1 MGDARS
7 IASEP
12 QKDSNVVA
20 VDAYALVQ
28 AILGRTVEKAR
39 SDSDRTE
46 TLDYDCLPDIRSDM
60 MISAFDERGP
70 KPDNQPQN
78 VRIGCCNPYALVEAM
93 LGRRIDRNSV
103 NASTLIS
110 QVLQTDYDELFD
122 MKNKSVL
129 FAGLQLNEKERI
141 ASQLTEKD
149 IRLLS
154 ERDLMTP
161 DLSRVQ
167 RLQDLEQIG
176 LKDLNQL
183 HVKHA
188 RIQNGKIRLVIQA
201 NANGNRVARQVSN
214 RELTRTMN
222 EFLTPF
228 RMRGKD
234 DENMPGRDDNEW
246 SPPNASW
253 RDMYD
258 YFFQS
263 VNRRLVNDVTNF
275 SIGDGRRRPMHFFD
289 DPTQG
294 ASTNSW
300 LIAAIFSVFWASPAS
315 INRATRVHPHN
326 ERMEDGDE
334 NRRSQRHTLRVRFH
348 DKGGNNNNRTE
359 NIEVNYE
366 IPITNSNN
374 EPVFARASDGT
385 DIWPS
390 LYEKAFAKWILG
402 SSNKNE
408 HHPDITSTHSGDP
421 IKAMAQINGRDPQYF
436 RCENHNSNE
445 LLGVVRQNCV
455 NNKVSHH
462 LLLLY
467 LPSFLTKFHDADSC
481 PLSPYLDHQPHVRL
495 DPRHRPHVPG
505 QQPRGQPRL
514 LHLRVRRRRRPAVH
528 RAAQPLRRH
537 RAGRAHQLPRP
548 AHPHGPGALAAR
560 RAARPGRPLCP
571 RDPLLQGVLP
581 VHGLREVTP
590 RCMVNKRAQTL
601 EEWPSRG
608 ALCMCVVVTQSH
620 ARTDL
625 IVTPLLSHYL
635 FTFRYWHL
643 PIGHII
649 ASFQIKSFCDVTQKE
664 VSLCAA
670 CRRQTKLY
678 LMYVVNKLY
687 ASLQTS
693 GGLEE
698 LCCNKS
704 SLQLGNTTSIKVTC

>member
-7 IASEP
+7 IVSEP
-12 QKDSNVVA
+12 PKDNNVVA

-28 AILGRTVEKAR
+28 AILGRTVEKPK

-46 TLDYDCLPDIRSDM
+46 TLDYDDLPDIRSDM
-60 MISAFDERGP
+60 MLSTFDDRGP
-70 KPDNQPQN
+70 RPDNQPQN
-78 VRIGCCNPYALVEAM
+78 VRIGCANPYALVEAM

-122 MKNKSVL
+122 LKNQSVL

-141 ASQLTEKD
+141 ATQLQEKD

-167 RLQDLEQIG
+167 RLQDLEQVG
-176 LKDLNQL
+176 LKDLNQVR
-183 HVKHA
+183 VKHA

-222 EFLTPF
+222 EFMTPF
-228 RMRGKD
+228 RLRGKD
-234 DENMPGRDDNEW
+234 DENMPGRENEY

-275 SIGDGRRRPMHFFD
+275 SIGDGRRRPTHFFD

-300 LIAAIFSVFWASPAS
+300 LIAAMFSVFWASPAT

-326 ERMEDGDE
+326 ERMEDGNED
-334 NRRSQRHTLRVRFH
+334 RRAQRHILRVRFH

-359 NIEVNYE
+359 TVEVNYE

-390 LYEKAFAKWILG
+390 LYEKAFAKWIMG
-402 SSNKNE
+402 SSSKNE
-408 HHPDITSTHSGDP
+408 HHPDITCTHSGDP
-421 IKAMAQINGRDPQYF
+421 IKAMAQMNGRDPQYF
-436 RCENHNSNE
+436 RCENHSSNE

-455 NNKVSHH
+455 NNKTINPMCAWTHATGPMYRGSNLVANHAYSICGYAVVGDRQYIVLRNPFGVTEPAGLTSYPG
-462 LLLLY
+462 LLTRMDPEIWQPAELL
-467 LPSFLTKFHDADSC
+467 D
-481 PLSPYLDHQPHVRL
+481 Q
-495 DPRHRPHVPG
+495 
-505 QQPRGQPRL
+505 
-514 LHLRVRRRRRPAVH
+514 
-528 RAAQPLRRH
+528 
-537 RAGRAHQLPRP
+537 
-548 AHPHGPGALAAR
+548 
-560 RAARPGRPLCP
+560 
-571 RDPLLQGVLP
+571 
-581 VHGLREVTP
+581 
-590 RCMVNKRAQTL
+590 
-601 EEWPSRG
+601 
-608 ALCMCVVVTQSH
+608 
-620 ARTDL
+620 
-625 IVTPLLSHYL
+625 
-635 FTFRYWHL
+635 
-643 PIGHII
+643 
-649 ASFQIKSFCDVTQKE
+649 
-664 VSLCAA
+664 
-670 CRRQTKLY
+670 
-678 LMYVVNKLY
+678 
-687 ASLQTS
+687 
-693 GGLEE
+693 GGLFALDTRAFKE
-698 LCCNKS
+698 CFQYMGCAK
-704 SLQLGNTTSIKVTC
+704 

>member
-7 IASEP
+7 IVSEP
-12 QKDSNVVA
+12 PKDSNVVA

-28 AILGRTVEKAR
+28 AILGRTAEKAR

-46 TLDYDCLPDIRSDM
+46 TLEYDDLPDLRSDM
-60 MISAFDERGP
+60 MLSTFDDRGARPDQQP
-70 KPDNQPQN
+70 KN

-122 MKNKSVL
+122 LKNKSVL
-129 FAGLQLNEKERI
+129 YAGLQLNEKERT

-149 IRLLS
+149 IHLLN

-176 LKDLNQL
+176 LKDLNQVQ
-183 HVKHA
+183 VKHA

-201 NANGNRVARQVSN
+201 NANGNRIARQVSN

-222 EFLTPF
+222 EFMTPF
-228 RMRGKD
+228 RIRNKD
-234 DENMPGRDDNEW
+234 DENMPGRDENEW

-300 LIAAIFSVFWASPAS
+300 LIAAMFSVFWASPAS

-326 ERMEDGDE
+326 ERMEDGNNNNE
-334 NRRSQRHTLRVRFH
+334 GNRRRHTLRVRFH
-348 DKGGNNNNRTE
+348 DKGGHNNNKTE
-359 NIEVNYE
+359 TVEVNYE

-402 SSNKNE
+402 GSSNRNE

-421 IKAMAQINGRDPQYF
+421 IKAMAQMNGRDPQYF
-436 RCENHNSNE
+436 RCENHSSNE

-455 NNKVSHH
+455 NNKVRKIPT
-462 LLLLY
+462 LV
-467 LPSFLTKFHDADSC
+467 LPPYGHVAVTLTTTL
-481 PLSPYLDHQPHVRL
+481 PL
-495 DPRHRPHVPG
+495 
-505 QQPRGQPRL
+505 
-514 LHLRVRRRRRPAVH
+514 VH
-528 RAAQPLRRH
+528 RQSTPCAPGPTPPATCTAAATSSPTTPTPS
-537 RAGRAHQLPRP
+537 AGTPSSATGSTSCCATRSASPS
-548 AHPHGPGALAAR
+548 
-560 RAARPGRPLCP
+560 RPGSPA
-571 RDPLLQGVLP
+571 
-581 VHGLREVTP
+581 T
-590 RCMVNKRAQTL
+590 RA
-601 EEWPSRG
+601 
-608 ALCMCVVVTQSH
+608 C
-620 ARTDL
+620 
-625 IVTPLLSHYL
+625 
-635 FTFRYWHL
+635 
-643 PIGHII
+643 
-649 ASFQIKSFCDVTQKE
+649 
-664 VSLCAA
+664 
-670 CRRQTKLY
+670 
-678 LMYVVNKLY
+678 
-687 ASLQTS
+687 
-693 GGLEE
+693 
-698 LCCNKS
+698 
-704 SLQLGNTTSIKVTC
+704 

>member
-7 IASEP
+7 IVSEP
-12 QKDSNVVA
+12 PKDSNVVA

-28 AILGRTVEKAR
+28 AILGRTAEKAR

-46 TLDYDCLPDIRSDM
+46 TLDYDDLPDLRSDM
-60 MISAFDERGP
+60 MLSTFDERGP
-70 KPDNQPQN
+70 RPDQQPKN
-78 VRIGCCNPYALVEAM
+78 VRVGCCNPYALVEAM

-103 NASTLIS
+103 NAATLIS

-129 FAGLQLNEKERI
+129 YAGLQLNEKERI
-141 ASQLTEKD
+141 ASQLSEKD
-149 IRLLS
+149 IHLLN

-201 NANGNRVARQVSN
+201 NANGNRIARQVSN

-222 EFLTPF
+222 EFMTPF
-228 RMRGKD
+228 RLRNKE
-234 DENMPGRDDNEW
+234 DENIPGRDENEW

-263 VNRRLVNDVTNF
+263 VNRRLVSDVTNF
-275 SIGDGRRRPMHFFD
+275 SIGDGRRRPTHFFD

-326 ERMEDGDE
+326 ERMEDDNEGS
-334 NRRSQRHTLRVRFH
+334 RGRRHTLRIRLH

-359 NIEVNYE
+359 TVEVNYE

-402 SSNKNE
+402 SSNQNE
-408 HHPDITSTHSGDP
+408 QHPDITSTHSGDP
-421 IKAMAQINGRDPQYF
+421 IKAMAQLNGRDPQYF
-436 RCENHNSNE
+436 RCENHSSNE

-455 NNKVSHH
+455 NNRTINPMCAWTHATGPMYRGSNLVANHAYSICGYAVVGDRQYIVLRNPFGVTEPAGLTSYPG
-462 LLLLY
+462 LLTRMDPELWQPAELL
-467 LPSFLTKFHDADSC
+467 D
-481 PLSPYLDHQPHVRL
+481 Q
-495 DPRHRPHVPG
+495 
-505 QQPRGQPRL
+505 
-514 LHLRVRRRRRPAVH
+514 
-528 RAAQPLRRH
+528 
-537 RAGRAHQLPRP
+537 
-548 AHPHGPGALAAR
+548 
-560 RAARPGRPLCP
+560 
-571 RDPLLQGVLP
+571 
-581 VHGLREVTP
+581 
-590 RCMVNKRAQTL
+590 
-601 EEWPSRG
+601 
-608 ALCMCVVVTQSH
+608 
-620 ARTDL
+620 
-625 IVTPLLSHYL
+625 
-635 FTFRYWHL
+635 
-643 PIGHII
+643 
-649 ASFQIKSFCDVTQKE
+649 
-664 VSLCAA
+664 
-670 CRRQTKLY
+670 
-678 LMYVVNKLY
+678 
-687 ASLQTS
+687 
-693 GGLEE
+693 GGLFALETRSFKE
-698 LCCNKS
+698 CFQYMGCAK
-704 SLQLGNTTSIKVTC
+704 

>member
-7 IASEP
+7 IVSEAP
-12 QKDSNVVA
+12 KESNVVA

-28 AILGRTVEKAR
+28 AILGRTAEKTR

-46 TLDYDCLPDIRSDM
+46 TLEYDDLPDLRSDM
-60 MISAFDERGP
+60 VLSTFDEREPRPDPQP
-70 KPDNQPQN
+70 KN
-78 VRIGCCNPYALVEAM
+78 VRIGCANPYALVEAM

-122 MKNKSVL
+122 LKNNSVL
-129 FAGLQLNEKERI
+129 FAGLQLNEKERT

-167 RLQDLEQIG
+167 HLQDLEKIG
-176 LKDLNQL
+176 LKDLNQVQ
-183 HVKHA
+183 VKHA

-201 NANGNRVARQVSN
+201 NANGNRIARQVSN

-222 EFLTPF
+222 EFMTPF
-228 RMRGKD
+228 RLSGKD
-234 DENMPGRDDNEW
+234 DENIPGREDNQW

-275 SIGDGRRRPMHFFD
+275 SIGDGRRRPTHFFD

-300 LIAAIFSVFWASPAS
+300 LIAALFSVFWASPAT

-326 ERMEDGDE
+326 ERMDDNNDGD
-334 NRRSQRHTLRVRFH
+334 NSRGRHHTLRVRFH

-359 NIEVNYE
+359 TVEVNYE

-402 SSNKNE
+402 SSNKNG
-408 HHPDITSTHSGDP
+408 HHPDITCTHSGDP

-436 RCENHNSNE
+436 RCDNHSANE

-455 NNKVSHH
+455 NNKVFRM
-462 LLLLY
+462 LF
-467 LPSFLTKFHDADSC
+467 P
-481 PLSPYLDHQPHVRL
+481 
-495 DPRHRPHVPG
+495 
-505 QQPRGQPRL
+505 
-514 LHLRVRRRRRPAVH
+514 
-528 RAAQPLRRH
+528 
-537 RAGRAHQLPRP
+537 
-548 AHPHGPGALAAR
+548 
-560 RAARPGRPLCP
+560 
-571 RDPLLQGVLP
+571 
-581 VHGLREVTP
+581 
-590 RCMVNKRAQTL
+590 
-601 EEWPSRG
+601 
-608 ALCMCVVVTQSH
+608 
-620 ARTDL
+620 ARTQDSSL
-625 IVTPLLSHYL
+625 CLSH
-635 FTFRYWHL
+635 L
-643 PIGHII
+643 P
-649 ASFQIKSFCDVTQKE
+649 T
-664 VSLCAA
+664 
-670 CRRQTKLY
+670 Y
-678 LMYVVNKLY
+678 
-687 ASLQTS
+687 TS
-693 GGLEE
+693 
-698 LCCNKS
+698 K
-704 SLQLGNTTSIKVTC
+704 QSITY

>member
-28 AILGRTVEKAR
+28 AILGRTVEKPR

-60 MISAFDERGP
+60 MLSTFDDRGP

-122 MKNKSVL
+122 LKNKSVL

-246 SPPNASW
+246 QPPNASW

-300 LIAAIFSVFWASPAS
+300 LIAAMFSVFWASPAS

-366 IPITNSNN
+366 IPVTNSNN

-436 RCENHNSNE
+436 RCENHSSNE

-455 NNKVSHH
+455 NNKTINPMCAWTHATGPMYRGSNLVANHAYSICGYAVVGDRQYIVLRNPFGVTEPAGLTSYPG
-462 LLLLY
+462 LLTRMDPELWQPAELL
-467 LPSFLTKFHDADSC
+467 D
-481 PLSPYLDHQPHVRL
+481 Q
-495 DPRHRPHVPG
+495 
-505 QQPRGQPRL
+505 
-514 LHLRVRRRRRPAVH
+514 
-528 RAAQPLRRH
+528 
-537 RAGRAHQLPRP
+537 
-548 AHPHGPGALAAR
+548 
-560 RAARPGRPLCP
+560 
-571 RDPLLQGVLP
+571 
-581 VHGLREVTP
+581 
-590 RCMVNKRAQTL
+590 
-601 EEWPSRG
+601 
-608 ALCMCVVVTQSH
+608 
-620 ARTDL
+620 
-625 IVTPLLSHYL
+625 
-635 FTFRYWHL
+635 
-643 PIGHII
+643 
-649 ASFQIKSFCDVTQKE
+649 
-664 VSLCAA
+664 
-670 CRRQTKLY
+670 
-678 LMYVVNKLY
+678 
-687 ASLQTS
+687 
-693 GGLEE
+693 GGLFALETRSFKE
-698 LCCNKS
+698 CFQYMGCAK
-704 SLQLGNTTSIKVTC
+704 

>member
-7 IASEP
+7 IVSEP
-12 QKDSNVVA
+12 PKDSNVVA

-28 AILGRTVEKAR
+28 AILGRTAEKAR

-46 TLDYDCLPDIRSDM
+46 TLEYDDLPDLRSDM
-60 MISAFDERGP
+60 MLSTFDDRGP
-70 KPDNQPQN
+70 RPDQQPKN

-122 MKNKSVL
+122 LKNKSVL
-129 FAGLQLNEKERI
+129 YAGLQLNEKERI

-149 IRLLS
+149 IHLLN

-176 LKDLNQL
+176 LKDLNQVQ
-183 HVKHA
+183 VKHA

-201 NANGNRVARQVSN
+201 NANGNRIARQVSN

-222 EFLTPF
+222 EFMTPF
-228 RMRGKD
+228 RIRNKD
-234 DENMPGRDDNEW
+234 DENMPGRDENEW

-300 LIAAIFSVFWASPAS
+300 LIAAMFSVFWASPAS

-326 ERMEDGDE
+326 ERLDDDNNNEG
-334 NRRSQRHTLRVRFH
+334 NRRRHTLRVRFH
-348 DKGGNNNNRTE
+348 DKGGHNNNKTE
-359 NIEVNYE
+359 TVEVNYE

-402 SSNKNE
+402 GSSSNRNE
-408 HHPDITSTHSGDP
+408 HHPDITCTHSGDP
-421 IKAMAQINGRDPQYF
+421 IKAMAQMNGRDPQYF
-436 RCENHNSNE
+436 RCENHSSNE

-455 NNKVSHH
+455 NNKVR
-462 LLLLY
+462 
-467 LPSFLTKFHDADSC
+467 PCCFVQ
-481 PLSPYLDHQPHVRL
+481 LS
-495 DPRHRPHVPG
+495 
-505 QQPRGQPRL
+505 
-514 LHLRVRRRRRPAVH
+514 
-528 RAAQPLRRH
+528 
-537 RAGRAHQLPRP
+537 
-548 AHPHGPGALAAR
+548 
-560 RAARPGRPLCP
+560 
-571 RDPLLQGVLP
+571 
-581 VHGLREVTP
+581 
-590 RCMVNKRAQTL
+590 
-601 EEWPSRG
+601 
-608 ALCMCVVVTQSH
+608 
-620 ARTDL
+620 
-625 IVTPLLSHYL
+625 
-635 FTFRYWHL
+635 
-643 PIGHII
+643 
-649 ASFQIKSFCDVTQKE
+649 DV
-664 VSLCAA
+664 
-670 CRRQTKLY
+670 
-678 LMYVVNKLY
+678 
-687 ASLQTS
+687 
-693 GGLEE
+693 
-698 LCCNKS
+698 S
-704 SLQLGNTTSIKVTC
+704 SKY

>member
-7 IASEP
+7 IVSEP
-12 QKDSNVVA
+12 PKDSNVVA

-28 AILGRTVEKAR
+28 AILGRTSEKAR

-46 TLDYDCLPDIRSDM
+46 TLDYDDLPDLRSDM
-60 MISAFDERGP
+60 MLSTFDDRGP
-70 KPDNQPQN
+70 RPDQQPKN
-78 VRIGCCNPYALVEAM
+78 VRIGCANPYALVEAM

-122 MKNKSVL
+122 LKNKSVL
-129 FAGLQLNEKERI
+129 YAGLHLNEKERT

-149 IRLLS
+149 IHLLN

-201 NANGNRVARQVSN
+201 NANGNRIARQVSN

-222 EFLTPF
+222 EFMTPF
-228 RMRGKD
+228 RIRNKD
-234 DENMPGRDDNEW
+234 DENMPGREEGEW

-300 LIAAIFSVFWASPAS
+300 LVAAMFSVFWASPAS

-326 ERMEDGDE
+326 ERLEDDSEGS
-334 NRRSQRHTLRVRFH
+334 RRRHTLRVRFH

-359 NIEVNYE
+359 TVEVNYE

-402 SSNKNE
+402 SSSNDNNRGSE
-408 HHPDITSTHSGDP
+408 HHPDITCTHSGDP
-421 IKAMAQINGRDPQYF
+421 IKAMAQMNGRDPQYF
-436 RCENHNSNE
+436 RCENHTSNE

-455 NNKVSHH
+455 NNKVRPS
-462 LLLLY
+462 LY
-467 LPSFLTKFHDADSC
+467 CHGSQRVTFNTDDTATNRPSTPCAPGPTPRAPCTAAATSSPTTPTPSAATPSSATGSTSCCATPSASPSRRASPATLACSPAWTRSSGSPPSCSTRAACSPSRHAPSRSASSTWAAPSDSLTRGKRGPA
-481 PLSPYLDHQPHVRL
+481 
-495 DPRHRPHVPG
+495 PRRAS
-505 QQPRGQPRL
+505 PRGGAGGAWPL
-514 LHLRVRRRRRPAVH
+514 WLCARVRCMSGTDLVVPPSGVLHSMFACHHVDH
-528 RAAQPLRRH
+528 TPN
-537 RAGRAHQLPRP
+537 RAHRLFSHIQKKVF
-548 AHPHGPGALAAR
+548 
-560 RAARPGRPLCP
+560 C
-571 RDPLLQGVLP
+571 
-581 VHGLREVTP
+581 
-590 RCMVNKRAQTL
+590 
-601 EEWPSRG
+601 S
-608 ALCMCVVVTQSH
+608 VTQ
-620 ARTDL
+620 
-625 IVTPLLSHYL
+625 
-635 FTFRYWHL
+635 
-643 PIGHII
+643 
-649 ASFQIKSFCDVTQKE
+649 
-664 VSLCAA
+664 
-670 CRRQTKLY
+670 
-678 LMYVVNKLY
+678 
-687 ASLQTS
+687 
-693 GGLEE
+693 
-698 LCCNKS
+698 
-704 SLQLGNTTSIKVTC
+704 

>member
-7 IASEP
+7 IISEP
-12 QKDSNVVA
+12 PKDSNVVA

-28 AILGRTVEKAR
+28 AILGRTAEKAK

-46 TLDYDCLPDIRSDM
+46 TLDYDDLPDLRSDM
-60 MISAFDERGP
+60 MLSTFDDRGP
-70 KPDNQPQN
+70 RPDEQPKN
-78 VRIGCCNPYALVEAM
+78 VRIGCANPYALVEAM

-122 MKNKSVL
+122 LKNKSVL
-129 FAGLQLNEKERI
+129 YAGLQLNEKERI

-176 LKDLNQL
+176 LKDLNQV

-201 NANGNRVARQVSN
+201 NANGNRIARQVSN

-222 EFLTPF
+222 EFMTPF
-228 RMRGKD
+228 RLRGNKD
-234 DENMPGRDDNEW
+234 DDNMPGRDENEW

-300 LIAAIFSVFWASPAS
+300 LIAAMFSVFWASPAS

-326 ERMEDGDE
+326 ERLEDDNEG
-334 NRRSQRHTLRVRFH
+334 NRRRHILRIRFH

-359 NIEVNYE
+359 TVEVNYE
-366 IPITNSNN
+366 IPVTNSNN

-421 IKAMAQINGRDPQYF
+421 IKAMAQMNGRDPQYF
-436 RCENHNSNE
+436 RCENHSSNE

-455 NNKVSHH
+455 NNKVSP
-462 LLLLY
+462 LLLFN
-467 LPSFLTKFHDADSC
+467 LPD
-481 PLSPYLDHQPHVRL
+481 
-495 DPRHRPHVPG
+495 
-505 QQPRGQPRL
+505 
-514 LHLRVRRRRRPAVH
+514 LH
-528 RAAQPLRRH
+528 
-537 RAGRAHQLPRP
+537 
-548 AHPHGPGALAAR
+548 
-560 RAARPGRPLCP
+560 
-571 RDPLLQGVLP
+571 
-581 VHGLREVTP
+581 T
-590 RCMVNKRAQTL
+590 N
-601 EEWPSRG
+601 
-608 ALCMCVVVTQSH
+608 
-620 ARTDL
+620 RT
-625 IVTPLLSHYL
+625 
-635 FTFRYWHL
+635 
-643 PIGHII
+643 
-649 ASFQIKSFCDVTQKE
+649 
-664 VSLCAA
+664 
-670 CRRQTKLY
+670 
-678 LMYVVNKLY
+678 
-687 ASLQTS
+687 
-693 GGLEE
+693 
-698 LCCNKS
+698 
-704 SLQLGNTTSIKVTC
+704 TT

>member
-7 IASEP
+7 IVSEP
-12 QKDSNVVA
+12 SKDSNVVA

-28 AILGRTVEKAR
+28 AILGRTAEKTR

-46 TLDYDCLPDIRSDM
+46 TLEYDDLPDFRSDM
-60 MISAFDERGP
+60 MLSTFDERGP
-70 KPDNQPQN
+70 RPDQQPKN
-78 VRIGCCNPYALVEAM
+78 VRIGCANPYALVEAM

-122 MKNKSVL
+122 LKNKSVL
-129 FAGLQLNEKERI
+129 FAGLQLNEKERV

-149 IRLLS
+149 IHLLS

-176 LKDLNQL
+176 IRDLNQV

-201 NANGNRVARQVSN
+201 NANGNRIARQVSN

-222 EFLTPF
+222 EFMTPF
-228 RMRGKD
+228 RLSGKD
-234 DENMPGRDDNEW
+234 DENLPGQEDNEW

-275 SIGDGRRRPMHFFD
+275 SIGDGRSRPTHFFD

-300 LIAAIFSVFWASPAS
+300 LIAALFSVFWASPAT
-315 INRATRVHPHN
+315 INRATHVHPHS
-326 ERMEDGDE
+326 ERMDD
-334 NRRSQRHTLRVRFH
+334 NDDSRRRRHTLRVRFH

-359 NIEVNYE
+359 TVEVNYE

-385 DIWPS
+385 NIWPS

-402 SSNKNE
+402 SNNKDR

-436 RCENHNSNE
+436 RCENHSANE
-445 LLGVVRQNCV
+445 LLGVVRQNSV
-455 NNKVSHH
+455 NNKTINPMCAWTHATGPMYRGSNLVANHAYSICGYAVVGDRQYIVLRNPFGVTEPAGLTSYPG
-462 LLLLY
+462 LLTRMDPELWQPAELL
-467 LPSFLTKFHDADSC
+467 D
-481 PLSPYLDHQPHVRL
+481 Q
-495 DPRHRPHVPG
+495 
-505 QQPRGQPRL
+505 
-514 LHLRVRRRRRPAVH
+514 
-528 RAAQPLRRH
+528 
-537 RAGRAHQLPRP
+537 
-548 AHPHGPGALAAR
+548 
-560 RAARPGRPLCP
+560 
-571 RDPLLQGVLP
+571 
-581 VHGLREVTP
+581 
-590 RCMVNKRAQTL
+590 
-601 EEWPSRG
+601 
-608 ALCMCVVVTQSH
+608 
-620 ARTDL
+620 
-625 IVTPLLSHYL
+625 
-635 FTFRYWHL
+635 
-643 PIGHII
+643 
-649 ASFQIKSFCDVTQKE
+649 
-664 VSLCAA
+664 
-670 CRRQTKLY
+670 
-678 LMYVVNKLY
+678 
-687 ASLQTS
+687 
-693 GGLEE
+693 GGLFALETRSFKE
-698 LCCNKS
+698 CFQYMGCAK
-704 SLQLGNTTSIKVTC
+704 